1 MKKGKN
7 NNAKSVK
14 IEDEVLTISDNIKD
28 IEGKQQNPNG
38 KEKIESDKILK
49 KEKSASDV
57 KIVENN
63 IYIKV
68 KKNNLNS
75 EKEKERIKNFKKI

>member
-7 NNAKSVK
+7 NNVKSVK

-49 KEKSASDV
+49 KEK
-57 KIVENN
+57 
-63 IYIKV
+63 
-68 KKNNLNS
+68 
-75 EKEKERIKNFKKI
+75 